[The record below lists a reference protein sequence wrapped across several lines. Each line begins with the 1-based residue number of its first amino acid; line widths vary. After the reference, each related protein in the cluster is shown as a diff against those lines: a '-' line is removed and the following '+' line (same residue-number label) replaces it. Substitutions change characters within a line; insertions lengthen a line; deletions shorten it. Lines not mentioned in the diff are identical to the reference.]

1 MARQEKAGQAQV
13 CPLAKKCGGCDYQ
26 GIAYEEQLKKKEQL
40 EKMTKQWQ
48 DSINK
53 NNLIVDE
60 DEIAS
65 VVSTWTKIPVQRIA
79 QAESERLMKLEETL
93 HNRVIGQDEAVAA
106 VAKAIRRG
114 RV

>member
-1 MARQEKAGQAQV
+1 
-13 CPLAKKCGGCDYQ
+13 
-26 GIAYEEQLKKKEQL
+26 
-40 EKMTKQWQ
+40 MTKQWQ

-79 QAESERLMKLEETL
+79 QAESERLMKL
-93 HNRVIGQDEAVAA
+93 
-106 VAKAIRRG
+106 RRNFTQQGYRTG
-114 RV
+114 RGCCSCC